1 MIQKE
6 TQTLEKLV
14 EEAKELD
21 PIRRFLVDYRQRQQ
35 SLPESY
41 RSIVDS
47 LREKAVVEDDELR
60 AKAVWCLETIGAA
73 QDYFTKAFDQLRSD
87 KFYGGWCTLERC
99 EVLLRHLRQ
108 HYHPIHDSFGIDH
121 MERHLVRIQDL
132 FPYVCFF
139 SPAYLALEAE
149 CSVCTA
155 RMTLRGGCEHRIGEI
170 YAGRACH
177 RIIKNME
184 VSEISIVT
192 NPAQKYSVAFAGGF
206 NYGAVHYTISGL
218 RSPWSR
224 WSYDRSKIKTDN
236 ELYPST
242 GRNDPCPCGSEKKYK
257 RCCIGKKGMK
267 EHVRVHFEEA
277 PDSDLPRYLDDAAY
291 WVADEVPAVGA
302 TSQGDAA

>member
-14 EEAKELD
+14 EEAEELD

-35 SLPESY
+35 NLPESY

-47 LREKAVVEDDELR
+47 LREKAVVEGEELR

-73 QDYFTKAFDQLRSD
+73 QDYFTGAFDQLRSD
-87 KFYGGWCTLERC
+87 KFYEGWCTLERC

-121 MERHLVRIQDL
+121 MEKHLVQMQDL
-132 FPYVCFF
+132 FPYVCFL
-139 SPAYLALEAE
+139 SPAYLAQAE

-155 RMTLRGGCEHRIGEI
+155 RMTLRGGCEHKIGEI

-177 RIIKNME
+177 RILKDMK
-184 VSEISIVT
+184 VPEISIVT
-192 NPAQKYSVAFAGGF
+192 NPVQKYSVLFAGGF

-224 WSYDRSKIKTDN
+224 WSYDRSKIETDK

-242 GRNDPCPCGSEKKYK
+242 GRNDPCPCGSEKKYN
-257 RCCIGKKGMK
+257 RCCIGKKRMK

-291 WVADEVPAVGA
+291 WVADEGPAVGA
-302 TSQGDAA
+302 TSQEDDT